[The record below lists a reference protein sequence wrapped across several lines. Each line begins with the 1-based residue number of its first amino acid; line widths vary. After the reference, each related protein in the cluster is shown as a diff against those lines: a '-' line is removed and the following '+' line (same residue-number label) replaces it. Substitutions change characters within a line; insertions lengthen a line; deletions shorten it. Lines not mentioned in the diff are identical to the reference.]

1 MEGRGRGRKEKRR
14 KEEKERKGERK
25 EVGEQKVNKYFV
37 RTDIYKYIIYI
48 IFLQKVVV
56 RLTLSQR
63 STMHTLHQFFRSGI
77 L

>member
-48 IFLQKVVV
+48 IF
-56 RLTLSQR
+56 
-63 STMHTLHQFFRSGI
+63 FAESGGQTYFI
-77 L
+77 SKKYNAHAAPVL